1 MNNRDKNKHG
11 ESSKKPEELETES
24 LSNRSRQE
32 LIELAKN
39 LSDGKYKKDS
49 RQRENIMQ
57 LLVKQLSSSEDAK

>member
-1 MNNRDKNKHG
+1 MNKRDKNKHG
-11 ESSKKPEELETES
+11 ESLEKLEELETES